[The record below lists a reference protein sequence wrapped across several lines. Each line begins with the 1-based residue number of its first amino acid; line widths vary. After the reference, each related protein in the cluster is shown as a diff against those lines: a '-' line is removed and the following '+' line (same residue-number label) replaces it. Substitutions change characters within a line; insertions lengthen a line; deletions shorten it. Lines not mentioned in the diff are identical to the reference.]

1 MFSYF
6 KNKKDAKF
14 ISKQID
20 TTGIL
25 LTNVEMMTKNNIP
38 TDAIKLELQKVA
50 FLYTIGVLKQID
62 NRNISI
68 NIKIKTPGGEI
79 ILAHFVKFFMD
90 KSLEIAKKIN
100 FDENKLQ
107 EIFSCGNYYRT
118 LISQYENGELEFN

>member
-62 NRNISI
+62 NTKYIS
-68 NIKIKTPGGEI
+68 
-79 ILAHFVKFFMD
+79 
-90 KSLEIAKKIN
+90 
-100 FDENKLQ
+100 
-107 EIFSCGNYYRT
+107 
-118 LISQYENGELEFN
+118 

>member
-38 TDAIKLELQKVA
+38 TDAIKLELQNSVV
-50 FLYTIGVLKQID
+50 FFHIIGIGKNL
-62 NRNISI
+62 
-68 NIKIKTPGGEI
+68 
-79 ILAHFVKFFMD
+79 
-90 KSLEIAKKIN
+90 
-100 FDENKLQ
+100 
-107 EIFSCGNYYRT
+107 
-118 LISQYENGELEFN
+118 